1 MASELNSAILK
12 IEHHEN
18 TSPRIINLL
27 KLILWAQAELDKR
40 NLKYPKM
47 KDLESARIEPK

>member
-1 MASELNSAILK
+1 M
-12 IEHHEN
+12 EHHEN

-40 NLKYPKM
+40 NINYPKM
-47 KDLESARIEPK
+47 HDLSTAEIEPK